1 MSELRFHI
9 SAVRVEPYAILPTLN
24 FRLKIGESSG
34 EQIHA
39 IVLRC
44 QIQIDP
50 RQRRYTPGE
59 EVQLLE
65 LFGTPD
71 RWRDSLRT
79 LLWTQTSLMV
89 PGFHDEIE
97 IDLPITCTYDFEVVA
112 AKYLQ
117 SLEAGTVPLAFLFS
131 GTIFTRGQLGFSV
144 EQIPWDKEAAFGLP
158 VQLWRDLMDRYF
170 PGSAWIR
177 LRRENFDALYRF
189 KGRRA
194 LPSWDDAVVALLKE
208 AGASEKNEI

>member
-1 MSELRFHI
+1 MSDLTFNI
-9 SAVRVEPYAILPTLN
+9 SDVRIEPYAVIPTLI
-24 FRLKIGESSG
+24 FRLWIGERTG

-39 IVLRC
+39 IALRC
-44 QIQIDP
+44 QMQIEP
-50 RQRRYTPGE
+50 RQRHYSPAE

-65 LFGTPD
+65 LFGAPD
-71 RWRDSLRT
+71 RWGETLRT

-89 PGFHDEIE
+89 PGFHDATA

-112 AKYLQ
+112 AKYLE
-117 SLEAGTVPLAFLFS
+117 SLEAGTVPLGFLFS
-131 GTIFTRGQLGFSV
+131 GTIFKRGQLGFSV
-144 EQIPWDKEAAFGLP
+144 EQIPWDKEASFRLP
-158 VQLWRDLMDRYF
+158 VQLWRELMDRYF

-194 LPSWDDAVVALLKE
+194 LPSWDDAVVMLLKE
-208 AGASEKNEI
+208 ASESEK

>member
-1 MSELRFHI
+1 MTDLTFHI
-9 SAVRVEPYAILPTLN
+9 GEARVEPYAVIPTLI
-24 FRLKIGESSG
+24 FRLHIGERTG

-39 IVLRC
+39 IALRC

-50 RQRRYTPGE
+50 RQRHYSPRE

-65 LFGTPD
+65 LFGMPE
-71 RWRDSLRT
+71 RWSDSLRT

-89 PGFHDEIE
+89 PGFRRETA

-112 AKYLQ
+112 AKYLEA
-117 SLEAGTVPLAFLFS
+117 LETGTVPVVFLFS
-131 GTIFTRGQLGFSV
+131 GTIFTRGQLGFGV
-144 EQIPWDKEAAFGLP
+144 EQIPWDKEAAFRLP
-158 VQLWRDLMDRYF
+158 VQLWRELMNRYF
-170 PGSAWIR
+170 PDTAWIR

-194 LPSWDDAVVALLKE
+194 LTSWDDAVTELLKE
-208 AGASEKNEI
+208 AGEKNEI